1 MSRRGLTGLLSLSK
15 RFHFIKLM
23 VDRMEKVWYNTFCCR
38 GVAQFGRALRSGRRG
53 RGFKSRHLDHIFIK
67 KSAVEK
73 RSASFFL
80 SNWEGEI
87 IDALF
92 LSSTSA
98 PQKLADLRKA
108 VGWNGMEDLYSNP
121 SLTSFYHIAVYEHDT
136 LIGYVDC
143 VSNGMTDAYIQDLM
157 VHPDYQGQGIGT
169 ELMNKITAF
178 LKSNI
183 YL

>member
-1 MSRRGLTGLLSLSK
+1 
-15 RFHFIKLM
+15 
-23 VDRMEKVWYNTFCCR
+23 MEKVWYNTFCCR

-53 RGFKSRHLDHIFIK
+53 RGFKSRHLDHIFTK

-80 SNWEGEI
+80 PNWEGEI

-121 SLTSFYHIAVYEHDT
+121 SLTSFIT
-136 LIGYVDC
+136 LRCMSTTLSSVIWTASL
-143 VSNGMTDAYIQDLM
+143 SNGVTDAYIQDLM
-157 VHPDYQGQGIGT
+157 VHLDYQGQGIGT

-178 LKSNI
+178 LKQQHI
-183 YL
+183 FIV

>member
-1 MSRRGLTGLLSLSK
+1 M
-15 RFHFIKLM
+15 
-23 VDRMEKVWYNTFCCR
+23 
-38 GVAQFGRALRSGRRG
+38 
-53 RGFKSRHLDHIFIK
+53 
-67 KSAVEK
+67 EK

-121 SLTSFYHIAVYEHDT
+121 SLTSFIT
-136 LIGYVDC
+136 LRCMSTTLSSVIWTASL
-143 VSNGMTDAYIQDLM
+143 SNGVTDAYIQDLM
-157 VHPDYQGQGIGT
+157 VHLDYQGQGIGT

-183 YL
+183 YLSFECCTINR

>member
-1 MSRRGLTGLLSLSK
+1 MRPHWRKGIERNLNPSSKLRERKTGYPAGMLGAYPA
-15 RFHFIKLM
+15 H
-23 VDRMEKVWYNTFCCR
+23 
-38 GVAQFGRALRSGRRG
+38 
-53 RGFKSRHLDHIFIK
+53 HLDHIFTK

-80 SNWEGEI
+80 PNWEGEI

-121 SLTSFYHIAVYEHDT
+121 SLTSFIT
-136 LIGYVDC
+136 LRCMSTTLSSVIWTASL
-143 VSNGMTDAYIQDLM
+143 SNGVTDAYIQDLM
-157 VHPDYQGQGIGT
+157 VHLDYQGQGIGT